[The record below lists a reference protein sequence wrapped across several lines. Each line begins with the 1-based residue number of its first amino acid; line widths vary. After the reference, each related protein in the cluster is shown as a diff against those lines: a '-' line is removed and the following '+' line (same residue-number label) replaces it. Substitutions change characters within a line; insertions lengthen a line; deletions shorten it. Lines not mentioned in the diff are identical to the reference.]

1 MRFKQLVVG
10 LVIHLSVFQMLA
22 SLTSLAVGQVAKP
35 ELLLLCRKSIGG
47 VLQSFPVF
55 LQCDMP
61 GQPPIG
67 NATHDWYEKY
77 DPNHA
82 DDIHHKN
89 CLGQKYDYAKITVNL
104 NWQQPVAGVGIVD
117 IDDNKRHWDWVY
129 AGYIPPPPLPGMD
142 YSRNCH
148 AHTYGKH
155 DHPDDDYSLLGEP
168 PFQPCYIPCLANESI
183 VASHPGRHSIKVTGT
198 MCELNPGIPILIP
211 RIVFSSE
218 QFNESGVYTRMNGC
232 PNGLDIG
239 LAHVRAKWDW
249 FVNNYEPPYF
259 RDYKPFPAG
268 P

>member
-1 MRFKQLVVG
+1 
-10 LVIHLSVFQMLA
+10 MLA
-22 SLTSLAVGQVAKP
+22 SLTSLTVGQVAKP
-35 ELLLLCRKSIGG
+35 EILLLCRKSIGG

-67 NATHDWYEKY
+67 NATHDWYEKN

-82 DDIHHKN
+82 NDIHHTN
-89 CLGQKYDYAKITVNL
+89 CHGQKYDYAKITVNPI
-104 NWQQPVAGVGIVD
+104 WTQFEQGIGFVK
-117 IDDNKRHWDWVY
+117 IADNKRHWDWVY
-129 AGYIPPPPLPGMD
+129 AGYIPPPLGMD

-148 AHTYGKH
+148 AFTYGKL
-155 DHPDDDYSLLGEP
+155 DCPDDDYSLLGNP
-168 PFQPCYIPCLANESI
+168 PFAPCYIPCWANESI

-198 MCELNPGIPILIP
+198 MCQLSPWIPVP
-211 RIVFSSE
+211 VPKIVFSTE

-239 LAHVRAKWDW
+239 LAHVPAKWDW

-259 RDYKPFPAG
+259 YHYKPFG